1 MTLHNNAKEEVGLF
15 LRVGL
20 IFCAYI
26 HGHSGSY
33 ALEVRYIKLV
43 LCSLNSEK
51 KWYSDDSSV
60 LASCVR

>member
-43 LCSLNSEK
+43 LCSLNSDK
-51 KWYSDDSSV
+51 SGIVMIV
-60 LASCVR
+60 LFWQVV